1 MYTSGEI
8 TNVSIQWTIICCHEY
23 QRISR
28 TKWRIDFHYKCGA
41 EMTLEDISDDMIQC
55 LILGAF
61 NSKKDIKTNLGKVDV
76 DAGDIVFPV
85 ADWRD
90 LQPII
95 VAQV

>member
-1 MYTSGEI
+1 MYISSEI
-8 TNVSIQWTIICCHEY
+8 TNVTIQWTVICCHEY

-61 NSKKDIKTNLGKVDV
+61 NSKKDMEINKAKVNV
-76 DAGDIVFPV
+76 DSSSIELPIN
-85 ADWRD
+85 DWRE
-90 LQPII
+90 LQSLI
-95 VAQV
+95 VI